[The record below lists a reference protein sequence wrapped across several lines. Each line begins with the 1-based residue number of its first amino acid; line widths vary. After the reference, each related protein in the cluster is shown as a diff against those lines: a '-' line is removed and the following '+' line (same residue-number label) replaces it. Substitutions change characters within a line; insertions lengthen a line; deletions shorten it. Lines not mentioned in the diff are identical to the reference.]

1 LKSVVERDVLDKMSS
16 ERGEEMIKGLWSNIG
31 QGE

>member
-1 LKSVVERDVLDKMSS
+1 LKSVVERDVLEKMGS
-16 ERGEEMIKGLWSNIG
+16 ERAEEMIRELWSNIG